1 MIRIGIA
8 KSAARRASARCATAP
23 TQANVSVSTSTSTSP
38 RLFHHQPSIVMNN
51 YSSSIDAVSAAR
63 RHAYLNVR
71 YFSDKATKEEKE
83 PTTDE
88 TETPPPPEVEAEAEE
103 KGPVKEAVLLQ
114 EAQAQVQSLK
124 DQLLRSLAEQEN
136 TRTIAKRDVQV
147 GRDFAIKSFAKS
159 LVEVSDNLDRALDA
173 VPEASRADAEKNP
186 VLANMY
192 EGILMTNQGL
202 QKAFAQNGLTK
213 FTETPGEV
221 FDPEKHQ
228 ALFEYPDPT
237 KTPGTVGQ
245 VMKVGFML
253 NKRVLRPAEVGV
265 IKKV

>member
-8 KSAARRASARCATAP
+8 KSAARRASARFIAP
-23 TQANVSVSTSTSTSP
+23 TQANVSVSTSA
-38 RLFHHQPSIVMNN
+38 RLFQHQASLVMNN
-51 YSSSIDAVSAAR
+51 YSSSIDVAAAGR
-63 RHAYLNVR
+63 PRAYLNVR
-71 YFSDKATKEEKE
+71 YFSDKTGAESKEEKE

-88 TETPPPPEVEAEAEE
+88 TETPPEVEAEAE
-103 KGPVKEAVLLQ
+103 PSKEAVLLK
-114 EAQAQVQSLK
+114 ESLAQVQSLK

-173 VPEASRADAEKNP
+173 VPEALRTDVEQNP

-192 EGILMTNQGL
+192 EGIIMTNQGL
-202 QKAFAQNGLTK
+202 QKAFAQNGLSK

-228 ALFEYPDPT
+228 ALFEYPDPS